1 MTALLLFVGGVA
13 AGVVNAMAGGGS
25 LLTVPLLVFSGL
37 PGSVA
42 NGSNRVGVAV
52 SNFTST
58 LGFRSKGVDGL
69 PVAWRLARAMIAGA
83 VVGALAVSRLA
94 DDTFETALGFLL
106 LPMLVLTLRK
116 PTRTKQDPA
125 PGQVSPDGRSDDS
138 AVDHAVDHA
147 VARPP
152 GTGWPLW
159 VESVVFFAIGV
170 YGGAFQAGVGLLML
184 AAFSRS
190 HLDLVVANSVKVLLT
205 LAYTLI
211 ALPIFI
217 ANGDVDWGRALVL
230 AAGFAIGGWLGARLA
245 VSWGE
250 KLIRPLLALAVVG
263 FALKLLGVF

>member
-69 PVAWRLARAMIAGA
+69 PVALRLAPAMIAGA

-116 PTRTKQDPA
+116 PTRTRQDPT
-125 PGQVSPDGRSDDS
+125 PDHVEADANS
-138 AVDHAVDHA
+138 AVDHAVD
-147 VARPP
+147 RPL